1 MADTALLEAAR
12 AGDDDAFGRLVA
24 PYRGELH
31 AHCYRILGSSHDA
44 DDALQDALLGAW
56 KGLAKFEGRSSLRG
70 WLYKVATHAAL
81 RVGSRRPKRQL
92 SLDLAPPLETTHDLG
107 EPIAETAWLEP
118 YPGTL
123 VDGLGALDP
132 AARYDVRESVELAF
146 VAALQHLPATQ
157 RAVLI
162 LRDVLAF
169 SAAEVATA
177 LDTSVAGVNSALQR
191 ARAGLEAR
199 RDPTTQQR
207 TLRELGDTGR
217 EELVAAFVA
226 AWERSDVEALL
237 DLLVEDA
244 RLSMPPLPAWF
255 DGREAIRRF
264 LTERMFATPWR
275 LVPSDANGQL
285 AFACYQGTPD
295 GDYRLGGL
303 TVVALRGDRVAE
315 LTSFL
320 APIVD
325 RRFGI
330 PEEFPG
336 NR

>member
-1 MADTALLEAAR
+1 MAEGALLDRAR
-12 AGDDDAFGRLVA
+12 AGDDDAFERLVA
-24 PYRGELH
+24 PYRSQLH
-31 AHCYRILGSSHDA
+31 AHCYRILGSVHDA
-44 DDALQDALLGAW
+44 DDALQDTLLGAW
-56 KGLAKFEGRSSLRG
+56 KGLAGFEGRSSLRG
-70 WLYKVATHAAL
+70 WLYTVATHAAM

-92 SLDLAPPLETTHDLG
+92 SLDLAPPLEATHDLG
-107 EPIAETAWLEP
+107 EPIAESAWLEP
-118 YPGTL
+118 YPGSL

-177 LDTSVAGVNSALQR
+177 LDTTVPAVNSALQR
-191 ARAGLEAR
+191 ARASLESR
-199 RDPTTQQR
+199 RGPVSQQQ
-207 TLRELGDTGR
+207 TLRDLGDER
-217 EELVAAFVA
+217 LEELVEAFVA

-255 DGREAIRRF
+255 DGRDAVRRF
-264 LTERMFATPWR
+264 LAERMFATPWR
-275 LVPSDANGQL
+275 LVPSGANGQL
-285 AFACYQGTPD
+285 ALGCYQGTAD
-295 GDYRLGGL
+295 GGFRLGGVTVL
-303 TVVALRGDRVAE
+303 TLRGDRVAD

-320 APIVD
+320 APVVD
-325 RRFGI
+325 RRFEL
-330 PEEFPG
+330 PDVFPAD
-336 NR
+336 R

>member
-1 MADTALLEAAR
+1 MAEGALLDRAR
-12 AGDDDAFGRLVA
+12 AGDDDAFGQLVA

-31 AHCYRILGSSHDA
+31 AHCYRILGSTHDA
-44 DDALQDALLGAW
+44 DDALQDALVGAW
-56 KGLAKFEGRSSLRG
+56 KGLARFEGRSSLRG
-70 WLYKVATHAAL
+70 WLYTVATHAAL
-81 RVGSRRPKRQL
+81 RVGSKRPKRQL
-92 SLDLAPPLETTHDLG
+92 SLDLSPSLESTHDLG
-107 EPIAETAWLEP
+107 EPIAESAWLEP
-118 YPGTL
+118 YPGAL
-123 VDGLGALDP
+123 VDGLGDLDP
-132 AARYDVRESVELAF
+132 AAAYDVRESIELAF

-177 LDTSVAGVNSALQR
+177 METSVPAVNSALQR
-191 ARAGLEAR
+191 ARATLDAR
-199 RDPTTQQR
+199 RGPVSQQQA
-207 TLRELGDTGR
+207 LRELGDDGR
-217 EELVAAFVA
+217 EELVRAFVT

-255 DGREAIRRF
+255 DGRKAIRRF

-275 LVPSDANGQL
+275 LEPCDASGQL
-285 AFACYQGTPD
+285 AFACYQRTPD

-303 TVVALRGDRVAE
+303 TVLELRGDRVAE

-330 PEEFPG
+330 SEESP
-336 NR
+336 RDR

>member
-1 MADTALLEAAR
+1 MAEEALLDRAR
-12 AGDDDAFGRLVA
+12 AGDDEAFAQLVA

-31 AHCYRILGSSHDA
+31 AHCYRILGSTHDA
-44 DDALQDALLGAW
+44 DDALQDALIGAW
-56 KGLAKFEGRSSLRG
+56 KGLAGFEGRSSLRG
-70 WLYKVATHAAL
+70 WLYTVATHAAM

-107 EPIAETAWLEP
+107 EPIAESAWLEP
-118 YPGTL
+118 YPGSL

-132 AARYDVRESVELAF
+132 AAAYDVRESVELAF

-177 LDTSVAGVNSALQR
+177 LETTVPAVNSALQR

-199 RDPTTQQR
+199 RGSDSQQQA
-207 TLRELGDTGR
+207 LRRLGTAGR
-217 EELVAAFVA
+217 DQLVSAFVA

-255 DGREAIRRF
+255 DGRAAVGRF
-264 LTERMFATPWR
+264 LRERMFATPWR
-275 LVPSDANGQL
+275 LERCDANGQL
-285 AFACYQGTPD
+285 GFACYQGTPE
-295 GDYRLGGL
+295 GGFQLGGI
-303 TVVALRGDRVAE
+303 TVLALRDDRVAS

-325 RRFGI
+325 DRFGV
-330 PEEFPG
+330 PKEFPAD
-336 NR
+336 R

>member
-1 MADTALLEAAR
+1 MAEGALLDQAR
-12 AGDDDAFGRLVA
+12 SGDDEAFGRLVA

-31 AHCYRILGSSHDA
+31 AHCYRILGSVHDA
-44 DDALQDALLGAW
+44 DDALQDAMLGAW
-56 KGLAKFEGRSSLRG
+56 KGLAGFEGRSSLRG
-70 WLYKVATHAAL
+70 WLYTVATHAAM

-92 SLDLAPPLETTHDLG
+92 SLDLAPPMETTHDLG
-107 EPIAETAWLEP
+107 EPIAESAWLEP
-118 YPGTL
+118 YPGSL

-132 AARYDVRESVELAF
+132 AASYDLRESVELAF

-177 LDTSVAGVNSALQR
+177 LDTTVAAVNSALQR
-191 ARAGLEAR
+191 ARASLEAR
-199 RDPTTQQR
+199 RGPESQQQ
-207 TLRELGDTGR
+207 TLRDLGDAAR
-217 EELVAAFVA
+217 AELVEAFMA
-226 AWERSDVEALL
+226 AWERADVEALL

-255 DGREAIRRF
+255 DGRDAVRRF

-275 LVPSDANGQL
+275 LVPSGANGQL

-295 GDYRLGGL
+295 GEFRLGAVTLL
-303 TVVALRGDRVAE
+303 TLRGDRVAE

-320 APIVD
+320 APVVD
-325 RRFGI
+325 RRFELPGK
-330 PEEFPG
+330 FPQD
-336 NR
+336 R